1 MLLTSLNELF
11 KRDLNR
17 LKKQVELYQKEEDI
31 WIIADGITNSAGN
44 LCLHLIGN
52 LNHFI
57 GHVLGGSDYKR
68 DREFEFAGKN
78 VSRDQLLKDI
88 DTVILTIA
96 NVLENLSENDLQKNF
111 PIDVFGEPIST
122 MKFLIHLQGHLNYHL
137 GQINYHRRILGSEN
151 LS

>member
-1 MLLTSLNELF
+1 MLLKSLNELF

-17 LKKQVELYQKEEDI
+17 LKKEMELYKDDEDI
-31 WIIADGITNSAGN
+31 WILTSEITNTAGN

-68 DREFEFAGKN
+68 DRTFEFESKGYPQSQF
-78 VSRDQLLKDI
+78 SEDI
-88 DTVILTIA
+88 DSLILIVEKT
-96 NVLENLSENDLQKNF
+96 LENLSEADLHKNF

-122 MKFLIHLQGHLNYHL
+122 LKFLIHLQGHLNYHL
-137 GQINYHRRILGSEN
+137 GQINYHRRILERT
-151 LS
+151 